1 MPESSGGVRTIYPQR
16 PGRNDGNIYVGTT
29 RNNILEGSLQRR
41 FNQVVFGHGRQLW
54 GLAAHP
60 EDELFATAG
69 HDKNVALWRRHKL
82 IWTSA
87 VRYYYE
93 HLMNEII
100 IDFHFSRLDM
110 NVFHCHSIH
119 LAQRWQLVALKDI

>member
-1 MPESSGGVRTIYPQR
+1 M
-16 PGRNDGNIYVGTT
+16 
-29 RNNILEGSLQRR
+29 
-41 FNQVVFGHGRQLW
+41 VFGHGRQLW

-82 IWTSA
+82 IWTSS

-93 HLMNEII
+93 IYNG
-100 IDFHFSRLDM
+100 IDYYLFLNFSRSVM

-119 LAQRWQLVALKDI
+119 LAQHWQLVALKGI